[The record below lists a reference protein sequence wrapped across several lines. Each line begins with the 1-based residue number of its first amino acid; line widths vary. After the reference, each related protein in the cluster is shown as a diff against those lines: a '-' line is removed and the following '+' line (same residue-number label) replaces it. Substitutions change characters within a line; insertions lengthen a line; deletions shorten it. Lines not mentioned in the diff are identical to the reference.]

1 MGLIK
6 CISLI
11 EERVNLRGLEV
22 VVSLGLD
29 RVFSLG
35 LKRALFG
42 WFKDE
47 CIYIGLSLPTA
58 LDCQQT
64 VRLE

>member
-11 EERVNLRGLEV
+11 EERANLRGLEA

-47 CIYIGLSLPTA
+47 RIDIGLSLSAA
-58 LDCQQT
+58 LNCQQT
-64 VRLE
+64 MSL

>member
-11 EERVNLRGLEV
+11 EDRVNLRGLEAV
-22 VVSLGLD
+22 ISLGLD

-47 CIYIGLSLPTA
+47 RIDIGLSLPTA

-64 VRLE
+64 MRL